1 MKCKITNYKVFALNT
16 HWTLFLLCSA
26 LLAFPVLGLPCMI
39 SMALNIR
46 HNYTQLIFVS
56 ACCIAASTV
65 LGTLFL
71 HFQKKLYMTGTSVSE
86 TVSCALYFSVPIK
99 IRKLRLRL
107 GILSYLSRPYR
118 MFKKIF

>member
-71 HFQKKLYMTGTSVSE
+71 HFQKKAIYDWNLRIRNSLMRSILFRSDKNPE
-86 TVSCALYFSVPIK
+86 TETPARYTELFEQT
-99 IRKLRLRL
+99 
-107 GILSYLSRPYR
+107 YR